1 MKMFL
6 GLVERLLRSTLY
18 KQEMSQDLE
27 INTVSPKFYQETP
40 YLLIY
45 QVIYFKHEFEV
56 KSTISNLS

>member
-1 MKMFL
+1 MFL

-27 INTVSPKFYQETP
+27 INTVSPKFYKETP

-45 QVIYFKHEFEV
+45 QVIYFKHEF
-56 KSTISNLS
+56 